1 MYAESHMIG
10 LMILFMLNDGE
21 ILKISRWVYNAISHQ
36 AKKNFWL
43 AMKVGFINFILVKQ
57 SQPKNQSFPRAYLS
71 SPILGNEAKKYVPIP
86 KLPKFSCF
94 DMSPL
99 SMKKVE
105 YKKS

>member
-43 AMKVGFINFILVKQ
+43 AMKVGFINFILVK
-57 SQPKNQSFPRAYLS
+57 
-71 SPILGNEAKKYVPIP
+71 
-86 KLPKFSCF
+86 
-94 DMSPL
+94 
-99 SMKKVE
+99 
-105 YKKS
+105 